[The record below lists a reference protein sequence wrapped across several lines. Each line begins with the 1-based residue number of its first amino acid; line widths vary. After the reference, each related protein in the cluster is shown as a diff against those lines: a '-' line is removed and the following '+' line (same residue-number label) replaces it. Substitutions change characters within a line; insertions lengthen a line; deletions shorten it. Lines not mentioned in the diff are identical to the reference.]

1 MTQTPGTVERAYQ
14 LAKAGS
20 CRSIDDIVR
29 QLTAERHESPQA
41 HLAGKSLRLELRRL
55 LKARY
60 AAAPADPSGP
70 RSGTEAAL

>member
-20 CRSIDDIVR
+20 CRSIDDIIR

-55 LKARY
+55 LKARHG
-60 AAAPADPSGP
+60 AAPAGAGGS
-70 RSGTEAAL
+70 RSETEAAP